1 MIIDS
6 HCHLIGEGWS
16 SDEQNLNMG
25 RFIAA
30 LMEKMIGVRPD
41 VSGLAERMVSDIAD
55 TTGERLVSSMDG
67 AGVSK
72 ACVFAADGGL
82 ASAAGPRVT
91 IEDQNRMVAEAGRR
105 FPDRLIPFFGID
117 PRRPNGL
124 QMFETAVK
132 EWKMRG
138 LKLYPPAGFFPQD
151 EVCHPYYQKCVEYGI
166 PVLFHTGGAV
176 SAPLKSRCSLPIYID
191 DVAADFPDL
200 SIIMAHAG
208 GFWWEETGWIAMFKP
223 NVYLDLSG
231 WQMIFIQKPSQVY
244 EALRKILD
252 TVGPWRIFFGSD
264 SPFFNAT
271 LPLDR
276 WVKAF
281 REPDLSS
288 CPHIKFTKDEM
299 EIFMGKAFAKFMKLE

>member
-6 HCHLIGEGWS
+6 HCHLIGEGWN
-16 SDEQNLNMG
+16 SDEQNRNAA
-25 RFIAA
+25 RFMAA
-30 LMEKMIGVRPD
+30 LMERMIGVYPELD
-41 VSGLAERMVSDIAD
+41 SLIGQMMSSITD
-55 TTGERLVSSMDG
+55 TTGEKLVSSMDS

-72 ACVFAADGGL
+72 ACVFTADTGL
-82 ASAAGPRVT
+82 ASAVGPRVS
-91 IEDQNRMVAEAGRR
+91 IEDTNRMVAEAAKR

-132 EWKMRG
+132 DWKMRG

-151 EVCHPYYQKCVEYGI
+151 AVCHPYYRKCMEYGI
-166 PVLFHTGGAV
+166 PVLFHTGGSV
-176 SAPLKSRCSLPIYID
+176 SAPLKARCSLPIYID

-200 SIIMAHAG
+200 AIIVAHSG

-223 NVYLDLSG
+223 NIYLDLSG

-244 EALRKILD
+244 QALRKILD

-264 SPFFNAT
+264 SPFFNAA

-276 WVKAF
+276 WVKSF
-281 REPDLSS
+281 KEPDLSS
-288 CPHIKFTKDEM
+288 CPDIKFTKEEI
-299 EIFMGKAFAKFMKLE
+299 EIFMGKAFARLMKLN